1 MKDSKYVQIANTIEQ
16 RIKDNQYSANS
27 KLPPHRLLADEFKT
41 TPVTVAKAYK
51 LLSSKHLVESF
62 VGRGTFV
69 CANSALNKAIQPLE
83 DDKNYNFSI
92 LQPCLY
98 KNVIPLKNA
107 MQKASEELGANF
119 IGYTENSGHES
130 HRLAGVNWAKH
141 FGLVGGTIQNT
152 LLTDGAQH
160 ALSLLINAMTQP
172 GDTIAV
178 EELTYPGILAI
189 ASLAGRKVVGV
200 PLDEEGVSPEALDM
214 VIREN
219 KPKLVIIIPSHQNP
233 TGITMPESRRRA
245 VAKVIDKHAIWL
257 VEDDIYCF
265 LDQPSIP
272 PISNFIPE
280 KSFHISGLSKAISPA
295 LRCGYL
301 KVPECQI
308 GKINAH
314 IRANI
319 WLSSPITYMLAT
331 SLIESGE
338 AFEMA
343 KLQRETAIER
353 QLIASDYLQGVQN
366 SPSGYHIWLPL
377 PSQWTRERFLVEANR
392 KGIIVSSGGYFSV
405 SGENSNFIR
414 LSLMAISSE
423 QKLKEG
429 LEMLKELMLSDML
442 TDFLS

>member
-1 MKDSKYVQIANTIEQ
+1 MNDNKYVQIANTIEQ
-16 RIKDNQYSANS
+16 RIKDNAYSANS
-27 KLPPHRLLADEFKT
+27 KLPPHRVLADEFKT

-69 CANSALNKAIQPLE
+69 CGKSGLNQAIQPPE
-83 DDKNYNFSI
+83 DDKDFNFSI

-98 KNVIPLKNA
+98 KNVACLKNA
-107 MQKASEELGANF
+107 MQKASEDLSADF
-119 IGYTENSGHES
+119 IGYTEHSGHES
-130 HRLAGVNWAKH
+130 HRLAGVKWANH
-141 FGLVGGTIQNT
+141 FGLVGGTVKNT

-160 ALSLLINAMTQP
+160 ALSLLIHAMTKP

-200 PLDEEGVSPEALDM
+200 SLDEEGVSPASLEAVLQQH
-214 VIREN
+214 

-245 VAKVIDKHAIWL
+245 VAKVIDEYPTWL

-265 LDQPSIP
+265 LDKSPIP
-272 PISNFIPE
+272 AISNFIPE

-301 KVPECQI
+301 KVPESQI
-308 GKINAH
+308 GKINTH

-319 WLSSPITYMLAT
+319 WLSSPITYMVAT

-338 AFEMA
+338 AFELA
-343 KLQRETAIER
+343 KLQREIAMER
-353 QLIASDYLQGVQN
+353 QLIASNYLQIVEN

-377 PSQWTRERFLVEANR
+377 PSHWTRERFLVEANR
-392 KGIIVSSGGYFSV
+392 RGIIVSSGSYFSV
-405 SGENSNFIR
+405 AGESGNFIR

-423 QKLKEG
+423 EKLKEG
-429 LEMLKELMLSDML
+429 LQALKELMLSDML
-442 TDFLS
+442 TDFSY